1 MYSYMR
7 GSSTR
12 VEVLAFDHALTTNFK
27 PIRSLSTVWLNIKL
41 LCLQNFYQEVSTP
54 LLSDLR
60 VRYLDNTVNI
70 DSVTQTDYSNWF
82 NGTEI
87 VIAGK
92 LKDNSVNNI
101 IAQVSARK

>member
-1 MYSYMR
+1 M
-7 GSSTR
+7 
-12 VEVLAFDHALTTNFK
+12 
-27 PIRSLSTVWLNIKL
+27 
-41 LCLQNFYQEVSTP
+41 
-54 LLSDLR
+54 SDLKI
-60 VRYLDNTVNI
+60 RYLDNTVNV

>member
-1 MYSYMR
+1 MR

-12 VEVLAFDHALTTNFK
+12 VDVPVFDHALTTNFK
-27 PIRSLSTVWLNIKL
+27 QIRSLSTVWVNIKL
-41 LCLQNFYQEVSTP
+41 WWLQNFYQEVSTP

-101 IAQVSARK
+101 IAQVSAHK